1 MPEARH
7 SPPGPP
13 SGLAAE
19 IATRDCPAPTLWWL
33 GHSGFALK
41 YRASIIYVDPC
52 LSGRVGVDRLA
63 PPPMAGRDVTH
74 AGLILCTHSH
84 PDHLDPGTAPEML
97 EASRKAKLVVP
108 RRIGEHAH
116 SLGIPYERM
125 VWTDS
130 NLRVE
135 YLDDRVYAVPSAHDQ
150 LEWSPSGGYPYLG
163 YLVRFGG
170 FTIYHAGDTVR
181 YEGLADRLKP
191 YTVDVALLPISGR
204 TEEETTLDASEAAQL
219 AEDIGAAWLVPMHY
233 GVFQKN
239 SADVNRFIEHML
251 GHRPYQK
258 FKVFE
263 CGERWTP
270 PPNSGRA

>member
-1 MPEARH
+1 MIEERQYPRDPASRLAR
-7 SPPGPP
+7 
-13 SGLAAE
+13 E
-19 IATRDCPAPTLWWL
+19 IEELECPAPTLWWL

-41 YRASIIYVDPC
+41 YRTSIVYVDPC
-52 LSGRVGVDRLA
+52 LSDDAGARMQAA
-63 PPPMAGRDVTH
+63 PLGAGEVSH
-74 AGLILCTHSH
+74 AGLVLCTHSH
-84 PDHLDPGTAPEML
+84 ADHLDPGTAPAIL
-97 EASRKAKLVVP
+97 EASRRAKLVVP

-135 YLDDRVYAVPSAHDQ
+135 YLDDRIYAVPSAHDQ
-150 LEWSPSGGYPYLG
+150 LEWSPSGGFPYLG

-181 YEGLADRLKP
+181 YEGLVERLRP

-204 TEEETTLDASEAAQL
+204 TAEETTLDVSQAAQL
-219 AEDIGAAWLVPMHY
+219 AEDIEARWLVPMHY
-233 GVFQKN
+233 GMFANNTV
-239 SADVNRFIEHML
+239 DINRFIEHML
-251 GHRPYQK
+251 GHRPLQR

-270 PPNSGRA
+270 PVE